1 MLLLIRKV
9 KTFNKASS
17 SIKSVIILLR
27 CRLGKLNRKNSK
39 AGVIVLII
47 VLFINNKISNYN

>member
-1 MLLLIRKV
+1 MLLSIRKV

-17 SIKSVIILLR
+17 SIKSVVVLLR
-27 CRLGKLNRKNSK
+27 CRLGKLGRKNSE

-47 VLFINNKISNYN
+47 VLSINNKMSNYN